1 MADPFTILV
10 ANLNQLGFFGFFLP
24 FLLMFSISYG
34 LLLKAKVLGDNPKVI
49 GVVSLLLGF
58 FVIGFGGPLLG
69 TFFIN
74 LFGLAAIILGGILVI
89 VLFIG
94 MTGGSIESLAGNK
107 IVTAIVV
114 GLGILIF
121 VAVLEGATRT
131 RMISDQFIAIILVIM
146 IMGIAV
152 MFIAGK

>member
-10 ANLNQLGFFGFFLP
+10 SNLSQLGFFGFFLP

-34 LLLKAKVLGDNPKVI
+34 LLLKSKVLGDSPKVI

-58 FVIGFGGPLLG
+58 FVIGFGGPMLG

-107 IVTAIVV
+107 IVTAVVV

-121 VAVLEGATRT
+121 VAVLEGVTRT
-131 RMISDQFIAIILVIM
+131 KMISDQFIAIILVIM